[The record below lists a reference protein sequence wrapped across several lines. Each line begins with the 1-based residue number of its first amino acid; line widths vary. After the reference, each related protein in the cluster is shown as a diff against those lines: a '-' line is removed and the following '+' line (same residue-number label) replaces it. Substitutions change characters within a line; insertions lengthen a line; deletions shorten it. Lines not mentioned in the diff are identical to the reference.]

1 MSIYEYLQGKTL
13 AEIAEAGY
21 RLPDLDIEKG
31 EKWVPG
37 AYEGIMLRSN
47 VVFKVHTG
55 INFFTALSVRKQAIK
70 PSEKNK
76 SKMLKKLL
84 KYPAIYTVDP
94 ICSFCVAF
102 KMVKKEANKEALR
115 ALAIDLAKK
124 SEKRE
129 LVKFGIALL
138 GIAGCKEDLEILK
151 VLGAHDEFTLYCA
164 GSAERLLKGE
174 ELNDFLMNLG
184 EKADGWGKLSVL
196 YTLDYK
202 DDRAK
207 LWVVKKGCKNTVGLS
222 YAANVCAIKGDMADI
237 LRKLE
242 VGEYESAEA
251 EEIFRGVCDIL
262 SGLLWPEENQD
273 GIKEYGEA
281 LRAGTSFKNICQN
294 MPELATTDDRAA
306 KISEK
311 LADC

>member
-55 INFFTALSVRKQAIK
+55 INFFTALSVRKQALK

-102 KMVKKEANKEALR
+102 KMIKKVAQKEALR
-115 ALAIDLAKK
+115 ALAIDLAKN

-138 GIAGCKEDLEILK
+138 GVAGCKEDLGILE

-196 YTLDYK
+196 YVLDYK
-202 DDRAK
+202 DNRAK
-207 LWVVKKGCKNTVGLS
+207 LWAVKKGCKNTVGLS

-242 VGEYESAEA
+242 AGEYESVEA
-251 EEIFRGVCDIL
+251 EEIFRGVCDIF

-294 MPELATTDDRAA
+294 MPELAATDDRAA
-306 KISEK
+306 KIAEK

>member
-1 MSIYEYLQGKTL
+1 MSIYEYLQGKTSS
-13 AEIAEAGY
+13 EISESGY
-21 RLPDLDIEKG
+21 RLPDLDMERG
-31 EKWVPG
+31 EMWVPG

-47 VVFKVHTG
+47 VMFKVHTG
-55 INFFTALSVRKQAIK
+55 INFFAALSVRKQALK

-84 KYPAIYTVDP
+84 KYPAIYVVDP

-102 KMVKKEANKEALR
+102 KMLKKEGQKEALR
-115 ALAIDLAKK
+115 ALALDLTKN
-124 SEKRE
+124 STKRE

-138 GIAGCKEDLEILK
+138 GICGKKEDLSVLS
-151 VLGAHDEFTLYCA
+151 VLGAHDEFTLYSV

-174 ELNDFLMNLG
+174 ELNDFLMDLG

-196 YTLDYK
+196 YALDYS
-202 DDRAK
+202 DERAK
-207 LWVVKKGCKNTVGLS
+207 LWAVKKGCRNTIGLS
-222 YAANVCAIKGDMADI
+222 YAANVCATKGCMADA

-242 VGEYESAEA
+242 AGEYETTEA
-251 EEIFRGVCDIL
+251 QEIFRGVCDIF

-281 LRAGTSFKNICQN
+281 LRASASFKNICQN
-294 MPELATTDDRAA
+294 MPELAATDDKAT
-306 KISEK
+306 KITEK

>member
-1 MSIYEYLQGKTL
+1 MSIYEYLQGKTS

-21 RLPDLDIEKG
+21 RLPDLDMEKG
-31 EKWVPG
+31 EIWVPG

-55 INFFTALSVRKQAIK
+55 INFFTALSVRKQALK

-84 KYPAIYTVDP
+84 KYAAIYTVDP

-102 KMVKKEANKEALR
+102 KMIKKEAQREALR
-115 ALAIDLAKK
+115 ALAIDLAKN

-138 GIAGCKEDLEILK
+138 GIAGNKEDLKILEL
-151 VLGAHDEFTLYCA
+151 LGTHDEFTLYCA
-164 GSAERLLKGE
+164 GSAERILKGK

-207 LWVVKKGCKNTVGLS
+207 LWAVKKGCKNTVGLS
-222 YAANVCAIKGDMADI
+222 YAANVCAIKGDMADV

-242 VGEYESAEA
+242 AGEYEKAEA
-251 EEIFRGVCDIL
+251 EEIFRGVCDIF
-262 SGLLWPEENQD
+262 SGLLWPEEDQD

-281 LRAGTSFKNICQN
+281 LRASTSFKNICQN
-294 MPELATTDDRAA
+294 MPELAAIDDRTV
-306 KISEK
+306 KIAEK
-311 LADC
+311 LANC